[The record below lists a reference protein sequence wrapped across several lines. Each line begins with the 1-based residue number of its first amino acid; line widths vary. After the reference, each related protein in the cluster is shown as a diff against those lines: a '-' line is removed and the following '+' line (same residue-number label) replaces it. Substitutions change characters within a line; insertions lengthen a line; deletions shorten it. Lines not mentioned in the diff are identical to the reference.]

1 MRRQFDRVC
10 ALFLLSLLLLF
21 SGCGAAENSIAWHI
35 GLSSSSQIETVQI
48 YEGYSAADIVD
59 GVMRAK
65 SADITDTAEGKR
77 FVQSLFSDAAEEIPE
92 PEAALPGASVKG
104 ALVFTLKPDSKAVYQ
119 KITVRVIEKEEE
131 IVTLQTEL
139 SYSEA
144 ERLRRMEEEDYS
156 TAEERWFL
164 FSDTASLYDPAF
176 MEILLKE
183 NLK

>member
-1 MRRQFDRVC
+1 MRRT
-10 ALFLLSLLLLF
+10 FLLYMGFLSLLLLF

-77 FVQSLFSDAAEEIPE
+77 FVQSLFSDAAEEISE

-104 ALVFTLKPDSKAVYQ
+104 VLAFTLKPDSKAVYQ
-119 KITVRVIEKEEE
+119 KITVRVIEKEEAT
-131 IVTLQTEL
+131 VTIQTEL

-144 ERLRRMEEEDYS
+144 ERRRRMEKEDYS
-156 TAEERWFL
+156 IAEERWFL
-164 FSDTASLYDPAF
+164 LSNADLLYDPAF
-176 MEILLKE
+176 MEKLLKE